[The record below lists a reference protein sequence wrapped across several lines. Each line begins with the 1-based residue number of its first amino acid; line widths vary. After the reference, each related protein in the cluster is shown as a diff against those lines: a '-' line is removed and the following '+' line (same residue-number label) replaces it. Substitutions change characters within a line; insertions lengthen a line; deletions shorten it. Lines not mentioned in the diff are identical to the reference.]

1 MLIENQTSRNAAPT
15 AAIRVLLIDDHPT
28 MLWGLEQL
36 IAAEAPRMQLAGV
49 ARNCDDALAQAS
61 QLTADVVLLDIDLG
75 GTSSVNIIPGLLA
88 NGVSRVLILSGTA
101 DQSVL
106 DQAVRSGAR
115 GILHKSAAPADV
127 LKAIEK
133 VHRGELWLDHVALGR
148 VLGHFLNPPAAA
160 KPDPEA
166 NCRASL
172 TAKERKVIQAVM
184 EGNGAVNKAIA
195 ERLFISEYTLRNH
208 LTSIYQKLHV
218 ANRLELYVYAVKH
231 GLGRGDGVDRG
242 GENVA
247 DGAAANGR

>member
-1 MLIENQTSRNAAPT
+1 MQKANETSRKGAPNT
-15 AAIRVLLIDDHPT
+15 AIRVLLVDDHPT

-36 IAAEAPRMQLAGV
+36 INAEGPRMELAGV

-61 QLTADVVLLDIDLG
+61 HLAADVILLDIDLG
-75 GTSSVNIIPGLLA
+75 GSSSTGIIPGLLA
-88 NGVSRVLILSGTA
+88 NGVSRVLILSGTS
-101 DQSVL
+101 DQGVL

-133 VHRGELWLDHVALGR
+133 VHKGELWLDHMALGR
-148 VLGHFLNPPAAA
+148 VLGHFLNPNTAIN
-160 KPDPEA
+160 KPDPDA
-166 NCRASL
+166 NRRTSL
-172 TAKERKVIQAVM
+172 TAKERKVIQAVV

-208 LTSIYQKLHV
+208 LTSIYQKLQV

-231 GLGRGDGVDRG
+231 GLGRGEGAGERG
-242 GENVA
+242 GNAV
-247 DGAAANGR
+247 GGAANGR